1 MVMAARRSHSVNLQI
16 DAGFLSQ
23 LQGHVAARE
32 IERGMAC
39 LRSHQELIEKFDPC
53 QESAARLL
61 AHLAIWTD
69 IGFSGPP
76 LRELLQRFE
85 HFEPGLRSKLS
96 IAEYICLR
104 MTEGVAAMAD
114 EAEETAIGHF
124 DFVLS
129 LGAELDDRFLLAIVY
144 FWKGRCLRRRGDYD
158 EALIYT
164 GKGRDLALA
173 LGHLRMAAVMQVLES
188 WLLFQQ
194 GKWKEAMRISHAA
207 ESALRETDDYVTL
220 GNIQSFYGRM
230 ARREGRF
237 DKAIEFFESAIR
249 YYGKRDPRH
258 PNLAR
263 SLANMAL
270 AKRGIALQLQK
281 RIDRDAQLRR
291 KTSSKRQGK
300 PGATGLG
307 SRNLGSRIQDSRNL
321 DSRDRD
327 SRDHDSHDHDSHDQ
341 DSRDQDSRQHDY
353 RVRLAQLR
361 REALEHLEA
370 ARAVYQQRPNH
381 HGAGTVYLNAAY
393 IHLDSGDFQR
403 AEEEAASAYDVAEEK
418 QDYILMG
425 RARILQCMI
434 ENAKVEEEIGEG
446 ADPGSHAR
454 RALEFSQEAI
464 DLAKH
469 TQHHLLLANAHLWQ
483 GLTRCNSFFDNPEAA
498 RESYDLARA
507 SCGSNQPDNT
517 MWQDMQT
524 LGAKILRKAS
534 VHPAL
539 KAWSQGAVGEKT
551 FRQISEEFAE
561 IVIAQVWEREGRKV
575 SRVAARLSI
584 SPKKVRRILARV
596 GRRKPRQR

>member
-1 MVMAARRSHSVNLQI
+1 MGARRSIPANLPIDLVPI

-23 LQGHVAARE
+23 LREHVAARE
-32 IERGMAC
+32 IERGIAC
-39 LRSHQELIEKFDPC
+39 LRSHQDLIAKLDPS
-53 QESAARLL
+53 QQNAAHLL
-61 AHLAIWTD
+61 AQLAIWTD

-85 HFEPGLRSKLS
+85 HLAPGLRSKLS
-96 IAEYICLR
+96 ISDYICLR
-104 MTEGVAAMAD
+104 MAEGMAAMVE
-114 EAEETAIGHF
+114 EAMEPAISHF

-129 LGAELDDRFLLAIVY
+129 LGEELDDRFLLAIVY
-144 FWKGRCLRRRGDYD
+144 FWKGRCLRRKGDYD

-164 GKGRDLALA
+164 GKGRDLALG
-173 LGHLRMAAVMQVLES
+173 LGHLRMAAVMQVLEG

-194 GKWKEAMRISHAA
+194 GKWKEAVRISQAA

-249 YYGKRDPRH
+249 HYGKRDPRH

-281 RIDRDAQLRR
+281 RIDREVQRRR
-291 KTSSKRQGK
+291 KTS
-300 PGATGLG
+300 A
-307 SRNLGSRIQDSRNL
+307 SRPDRPSASSHNSRE
-321 DSRDRD
+321 
-327 SRDHDSHDHDSHDQ
+327 
-341 DSRDQDSRQHDY
+341 QDSRQHDY
-353 RVRLAQLR
+353 RGRLAQLR

-370 ARAVYQQRPNH
+370 ARAIYQQRPSH
-381 HGAGTVYLNAAY
+381 HGVGTVYLNAAY

-403 AEEEAASAYDVAEEK
+403 AEEEAASAYEVAEQK

-454 RALEFSQEAI
+454 RAFEFSQEAI
-464 DLAKH
+464 ELAKH

-483 GLTRCNSFFDNPEAA
+483 GLTQCNSFFDNPEAA

-507 SCGSNQPDNT
+507 SCGANQPDNN
-517 MWQDMQT
+517 MWQDLQT
-524 LGAKILRKAS
+524 LGAKILRKGS
-534 VHPAL
+534 VDPAL

-561 IVIAQVWEREGRKV
+561 IVIARVWEREGRKV

>member
-1 MVMAARRSHSVNLQI
+1 MVMGASRGTADNLPI
-16 DAGFLSQ
+16 DVALIEQGFLSQ
-23 LQGHVAARE
+23 LREHVAARE
-32 IERGMAC
+32 IERGIAC
-39 LRSHQELIEKFDPC
+39 LRSHRDLIANLDPSQEN
-53 QESAARLL
+53 AARLL
-61 AHLAIWTD
+61 AQFAIWTD

-76 LRELLQRFE
+76 LKDLLQRFE
-85 HFEPGLRSKLS
+85 HLEAALRSKLS
-96 IAEYICLR
+96 IADYICLR
-104 MTEGVAAMAD
+104 MAEGMSAMVE
-114 EAEETAIGHF
+114 EAMERAISHF

-129 LGAELDDRFLLAIVY
+129 LEEELDDRFLLAIVY
-144 FWKGRCLRRRGDYD
+144 FWKGRCLRRRGEYD

-164 GKGRDLALA
+164 MKGKDLAA
-173 LGHLRMAAVMQVLES
+173 GLGHPRMAAVMQVLEG
-188 WLLFQQ
+188 WLYFQQ
-194 GKWKEAMRISHAA
+194 GKWKEAVRISQAA
-207 ESALRETDDYVTL
+207 ESALGETDDYVTL

-258 PNLAR
+258 LNLAR

-281 RIDRDAQLRR
+281 RIDRDAQRRR
-291 KTSSKRQGK
+291 KTSASREAK
-300 PGATGLG
+300 PTATN
-307 SRNLGSRIQDSRNL
+307 SNQDSRK
-321 DSRDRD
+321 
-327 SRDHDSHDHDSHDQ
+327 
-341 DSRDQDSRQHDY
+341 HDY
-353 RVRLAQLR
+353 RGRLTLLR
-361 REALEHLEA
+361 REAIEHLEA
-370 ARAVYQQRPNH
+370 ARAIYQQRPNH

-393 IHLDSGDFQR
+393 IHLDGGDFQR
-403 AEEEAASAYDVAEEK
+403 AEAEAVSAYELGEEK

-425 RARILQCMI
+425 RARILECMI

-446 ADPGSHAR
+446 ADPGGHAR
-454 RALEFSQEAI
+454 RALECSQEAI

-483 GLTRCNSFFDNPEAA
+483 GLTQCNSFFDNPEAA

-507 SCGSNQPDNT
+507 SCGANQPDNN
-517 MWQDMQT
+517 MWQDLQT
-524 LGAKILRKAS
+524 LGARILRKGS

-561 IVIAQVWEREGRKV
+561 IVIARVWEREGRKV

-596 GRRKPRQR
+596 GRRKPRPR

>member
-1 MVMAARRSHSVNLQI
+1 MVMGARRDTPANLPIGSRPI
-16 DAGFLSQ
+16 DPAFLSD
-23 LQGHVAARE
+23 LRDHVAARA
-32 IERGMAC
+32 IERGIAC
-39 LRSHQELIEKFDPC
+39 LQAHQDLIAKLDPS
-53 QESAARLL
+53 QEHAARIV
-61 AHLAIWTD
+61 AQLAIWTD
-69 IGFSGPP
+69 IGFTGPS
-76 LRELLQRFE
+76 LREVLNRFKPE
-85 HFEPGLRSKLS
+85 SRSNLS
-96 IAEYICLR
+96 IADYICLR
-104 MTEGVAAMAD
+104 SAEGMTAMAE
-114 EAEETAIGHF
+114 EAMEPALAHF
-124 DFVLS
+124 DFVVS
-129 LGAELDDRFLLAIVY
+129 LGDELDDRFLLAIVY
-144 FWKGRCLRRRGDYD
+144 FWKGRCLRRRGEYD

-164 GKGRDLALA
+164 GKGKDLALG
-173 LGHLRMAAVMQVLES
+173 LGYPRMAAVMQVLES

-194 GKWKEAMRISHAA
+194 GKWKEAVRISEAA
-207 ESALRETDDYVTL
+207 ESVLAETDDYVTL

-249 YYGKRDPRH
+249 HYGKRDPRH

-291 KTSSKRQGK
+291 KTSVSQAKSE
-300 PGATGLG
+300 AG
-307 SRNLGSRIQDSRNL
+307 SDPRSRDLRKS
-321 DSRDRD
+321 DSRDRETCEPD
-327 SRDHDSHDHDSHDQ
+327 SRKK
-341 DSRDQDSRQHDY
+341 DY
-353 RVRLAQLR
+353 RSRLMQLR

-370 ARAVYQQRPNH
+370 ARAIYQQRPSH
-381 HGAGTVYLNAAY
+381 HGVGTVFLNAAY
-393 IHLDSGDFQR
+393 IHLDGGDFQR
-403 AEEEAASAYDVAEEK
+403 AEEEASSAYDVADEK
-418 QDYILMG
+418 QDYILMV

-434 ENAKVEEEIGEG
+434 ENAKVEEEIGGG

-454 RALEFSQEAI
+454 RAFEYSQEAI

-483 GLTRCNSFFDNPEAA
+483 GLTQCNSFFDNPEAA

-507 SCGSNQPDNT
+507 SCGANQPDNN

-524 LGAKILRKAS
+524 LGAKILRKGS

-539 KAWSQGAVGEKT
+539 KAWSQGAVGDKT
-551 FRQISEEFAE
+551 FRQISDEFAE
-561 IVIAQVWEREGRKV
+561 IVIARVWEREGRKV

-596 GRRKPRQR
+596 GRRKPRR

>member
-1 MVMAARRSHSVNLQI
+1 MGVRRGPPANLRI

-23 LQGHVAARE
+23 LREHVAARE
-32 IERGMAC
+32 IERGIAC
-39 LRSHQELIEKFDPC
+39 LQSRQDLIANLDPSQEN
-53 QESAARLL
+53 AARLL
-61 AHLAIWTD
+61 AHLAIWID

-76 LRELLQRFE
+76 LQELLQRFE
-85 HFEPGLRSKLS
+85 HLEPGLRSKLS
-96 IAEYICLR
+96 IADYICLR
-104 MTEGVAAMAD
+104 MAEGMAAMAE
-114 EAEETAIGHF
+114 EAMETAIGHF

-129 LGAELDDRFLLAIVY
+129 LGQELDDQFLLAIAC
-144 FWKGRCLRRRGDYD
+144 FWKGRCLRRRGEYD

-164 GKGRDLALA
+164 GKGRDLAVG

-194 GKWKEAMRISHAA
+194 GKWKEAVRISQTA
-207 ESALRETDDYVTL
+207 EKVLGDTDDYVTL

-237 DKAIEFFESAIR
+237 DKAIEFFESAIGH
-249 YYGKRDPRH
+249 YGKRDPRH

-281 RIDRDAQLRR
+281 RIDRDVQRRR
-291 KTSSKRQGK
+291 KTSSRQGK
-300 PGATGLG
+300 PGTIGG
-307 SRNLGSRIQDSRNL
+307 QDSRN
-321 DSRDRD
+321 
-327 SRDHDSHDHDSHDQ
+327 Q
-341 DSRDQDSRQHDY
+341 DSRG
-353 RVRLAQLR
+353 RLAQLR

-370 ARAVYQQRPNH
+370 ARAIYQQRPNH
-381 HGAGTVYLNAAY
+381 HGLGTVYMNAAY
-393 IHLDSGDFQR
+393 IHLDGGDFQR
-403 AEEEAASAYDVAEEK
+403 AEEEAASAYEVAEQK
-418 QDYILMG
+418 QDYILMV

-434 ENAKVEEEIGEG
+434 ENAKVEEEIGGG

-454 RALEFSQEAI
+454 RAFEFSQEAI
-464 DLAKH
+464 DLARH
-469 TQHHLLLANAHLWQ
+469 TQHHLLLANAYLWQ
-483 GLTRCNSFFDNPEAA
+483 GLTQCNSFFDNPEAA

-507 SCGSNQPDNT
+507 SCEANPSDSI
-517 MWQDMQT
+517 WQDLQT

-534 VHPAL
+534 IDPAL

-561 IVIAQVWEREGRKV
+561 IVIARVWEREGRKV

>member
-1 MVMAARRSHSVNLQI
+1 MGAPRSTPANLQI
-16 DAGFLSQ
+16 DADFLSQ
-23 LQGHVAARE
+23 LQEHVAARE
-32 IERGMAC
+32 IERGIAC
-39 LRSHQELIEKFDPC
+39 LRSHQDLIAKFDPG
-53 QESAARLL
+53 QENAARLL

-85 HFEPGLRSKLS
+85 HLEPGLRSKLS
-96 IAEYICLR
+96 IADYLCLR
-104 MTEGVAAMAD
+104 MTEGMAAMAE

-129 LGAELDDRFLLAIVY
+129 LAEELDDRFLLAIVY

-158 EALIYT
+158 EALIHT
-164 GKGRDLALA
+164 CKGKVLALA

-194 GKWKEAMRISHAA
+194 GRWKEAMRISHAA
-207 ESALRETDDYVTL
+207 ESALRDTDDYVTL

-230 ARREGRF
+230 ARREGGF

-249 YYGKRDPRH
+249 YYGKRDQRH

-281 RIDRDAQLRR
+281 RIDRDAQRHR
-291 KTSSKRQGK
+291 KNSADRQGK
-300 PGATGLG
+300 PGATDLS
-307 SRNLGSRIQDSRNL
+307 SRN
-321 DSRDRD
+321 
-327 SRDHDSHDHDSHDQ
+327 Q
-341 DSRDQDSRQHDY
+341 DSRDQDSLQHDY
-353 RVRLAQLR
+353 RGRLAHLR

-370 ARAVYQQRPNH
+370 ARAIYQQRPNH
-381 HGAGTVYLNAAY
+381 HGVGTVNMNAAY

-434 ENAKVEEEIGEG
+434 ENAKVEEEIGGG
-446 ADPGSHAR
+446 ADPGSHSR
-454 RALEFSQEAI
+454 RAFEFSQEAI

-469 TQHHLLLANAHLWQ
+469 TQHHLLLANAYLWQ
-483 GLTRCNSFFDNPEAA
+483 GLTQCNLFFDNPEAA

-507 SCGSNQPDNT
+507 SCGANQPDNN
-517 MWQDMQT
+517 MWQDLQM
-524 LGAKILRKAS
+524 LGAKILRKGS
-534 VHPAL
+534 IHPAL

-561 IVIAQVWEREGRKV
+561 IVIARVWEREGRKV

-596 GRRKPRQR
+596 GRRKPRQG

>member
-1 MVMAARRSHSVNLQI
+1 MTARKGQANPPI
-16 DAGFLSQ
+16 DAGFLAQ
-23 LQGHVAARE
+23 LQQHVAARE
-32 IERGMAC
+32 IERGIAC
-39 LRSHQELIEKFDPC
+39 LRSHQDLIKQLDPA
-53 QESAARLL
+53 QENAARLM
-61 AHLAIWTD
+61 AYLAIWTD
-69 IGFSGPP
+69 IGFVGPP
-76 LRELLQRFE
+76 LREILNRFA
-85 HFEPGLRSKLS
+85 GSGKDGTTRSQLS
-96 IAEYICLR
+96 IADYICLR
-104 MTEGVAAMAD
+104 MAEGMAAMAE
-114 EAEETAIGHF
+114 EAMETAIGHF

-129 LGAELDDRFLLAIVY
+129 LREEFNERFLLAIVY
-144 FWKGRCLRRRGDYD
+144 FWKGRCLRRKGDYD

-164 GKGRDLALA
+164 GKGRELA
-173 LGHLRMAAVMQVLES
+173 LGLGHARMAAVMQVLEG

-194 GKWKEAMRISHAA
+194 GKWKEAVRVSQEA
-207 ESALRETDDYVTL
+207 EKALGATDDYVTL

-237 DKAIEFFESAIR
+237 DKAVGFFESAIR
-249 YYGKRDPRH
+249 HYDKRDPRH

-281 RIDRDAQLRR
+281 RIDREVQRRR
-291 KTSSKRQGK
+291 KTSARNESKQLSAGRNSENPESGNR
-300 PGATGLG
+300 GARVNDG
-307 SRNLGSRIQDSRNL
+307 R
-321 DSRDRD
+321 SRD
-327 SRDHDSHDHDSHDQ
+327 
-341 DSRDQDSRQHDY
+341 Y
-353 RVRLAQLR
+353 RERLTGLR

-370 ARAVYQQRPNH
+370 AAVIYRQRPSH

-403 AEEEAASAYDVAEEK
+403 AEEEAVSAYEVAEEK

-425 RARILQCMI
+425 RARIVQCMI

-454 RALEFSQEAI
+454 RAFEYSQEAVE
-464 DLAKH
+464 LAKH
-469 TQHHLLLANAHLWQ
+469 TQHHLLLANAQVWQ
-483 GLTRCNSFFDNPEAA
+483 GLTLCNSFFDNPEAA

-507 SCGSNQPDNT
+507 SCGGNQPDHN
-517 MWQDMQT
+517 MWQDLQA
-524 LGAKILRKAS
+524 LGAKILRKGD

-561 IVIAQVWEREGRKV
+561 IVIPRVWEREGRKV

-596 GRRKPRQR
+596 GRRRPRRG

>member
-1 MVMAARRSHSVNLQI
+1 MDARRTPGNLQI
-16 DAGFLSQ
+16 DAGFLAQ
-23 LQGHVAARE
+23 LQGHVVARE
-32 IERGMAC
+32 IEHGIAC
-39 LRSHQELIEKFDPC
+39 LQSHQDLIAGLDPC
-53 QESAARLL
+53 QENAARLL
-61 AHLAIWTD
+61 AQLAIWTD
-69 IGFSGPP
+69 IGFSGPA

-85 HFEPGLRSKLS
+85 HLEPGLRAKLS
-96 IAEYICLR
+96 IADYICVR
-104 MTEGVAAMAD
+104 MTEGMAAMAE
-114 EAEETAIGHF
+114 EAVETAIGHF

-129 LGAELDDRFLLAIVY
+129 LGDELGDRFLLAIVY
-144 FWKGRCLRRRGDYD
+144 YWKGRCLRRKGDYD

-194 GKWKEAMRISHAA
+194 GKWKEAVRISQAA
-207 ESALRETDDYVTL
+207 ENALRETDDYVTL

-249 YYGKRDPRH
+249 HYDQRDPRH

-281 RIDRDAQLRR
+281 RIDRDAQRRR
-291 KTSSKRQGK
+291 KTPASREGKSSG
-300 PGATGLG
+300 T
-307 SRNLGSRIQDSRNL
+307 S
-321 DSRDRD
+321 
-327 SRDHDSHDHDSHDQ
+327 
-341 DSRDQDSRQHDY
+341 HDY
-353 RVRLAQLR
+353 RSRLIQLR
-361 REALEHLEA
+361 REALAHLEA
-370 ARAVYQQRPNH
+370 ARAIYQQRPNH

-393 IHLDSGDFQR
+393 IHLDGGDFQR
-403 AEEEAASAYDVAEEK
+403 DEEEAASAYELAGEK
-418 QDYILMG
+418 HDYILMG
-425 RARILQCMI
+425 RARILECMI

-464 DLAKH
+464 ELAKH

-483 GLTRCNSFFDNPEAA
+483 GLTQCNSFFDNPEAA

-507 SCGSNQPDNT
+507 SCGANQPDNN
-517 MWQDMQT
+517 MWQDLQT
-524 LGAKILRKAS
+524 LGAKILRKGS

-551 FRQISEEFAE
+551 FRQISDEFAE
-561 IVIAQVWEREGRKV
+561 IVIARVWEREGRKV
-575 SRVAARLSI
+575 SRVADRLSI

-596 GRRKPRQR
+596 GRRKPR

>member
-1 MVMAARRSHSVNLQI
+1 MVTTARRGTPANLPI
-16 DAGFLSQ
+16 DAGFLAQ
-23 LQGHVAARE
+23 LREHVAARE
-32 IERGMAC
+32 IERGIAC
-39 LRSHQELIEKFDPC
+39 LRSHQNLIAKLDPS
-53 QESAARLL
+53 QGNAARLL
-61 AHLAIWTD
+61 AQLAIWTD
-69 IGFSGPP
+69 IGFKGPP
-76 LRELLQRFE
+76 LQELLKRFK
-85 HFEPGLRSKLS
+85 HLEPGLRSQLS
-96 IAEYICLR
+96 IGDYLCLR
-104 MTEGVAAMAD
+104 MTEGMAAMVE
-114 EAEETAIGHF
+114 EAVESAIGHF

-129 LGAELDDRFLLAIVY
+129 LEEELDDRFLLAIVY
-144 FWKGRCLRRRGDYD
+144 FWKGRCLRRRGEYD

-164 GKGRDLALA
+164 SKGKDLAVGLA
-173 LGHLRMAAVMQVLES
+173 YLRMAAVMQVLES

-194 GKWKEAMRISHAA
+194 GKWKEAVRISQAA
-207 ESALRETDDYVTL
+207 ESALGETDDYVTL

-237 DKAIEFFESAIR
+237 DKAIESFESAIGH
-249 YYGKRDPRH
+249 YGKRDPQH

-281 RIDRDAQLRR
+281 RIDRDVQRRR
-291 KTSSKRQGK
+291 KSTASREVKLMSSSFD
-300 PGATGLG
+300 
-307 SRNLGSRIQDSRNL
+307 SRNQDSRK
-321 DSRDRD
+321 
-327 SRDHDSHDHDSHDQ
+327 Q
-341 DSRDQDSRQHDY
+341 DY
-353 RVRLAQLR
+353 RGRLAQLR

-370 ARAVYQQRPNH
+370 ARAIYQQRPNH
-381 HGAGTVYLNAAY
+381 HGVGTVYLNAAY
-393 IHLDSGDFQR
+393 IHLDGGDFQR
-403 AEEEAASAYDVAEEK
+403 AEEEAASAYEVAEQK

-425 RARILQCMI
+425 RARILECMI

-454 RALEFSQEAI
+454 RALGFSQEAI

-483 GLTRCNSFFDNPEAA
+483 GLTQCNSFFDNPEAA
-498 RESYDLARA
+498 RESYDLART
-507 SCGSNQPDNT
+507 SCGANPPDNN
-517 MWQDMQT
+517 MWQDLQT
-524 LGAKILRKAS
+524 LGAKILRKGS

-561 IVIAQVWEREGRKV
+561 IVIARVWEREGRKV

-596 GRRKPRQR
+596 GRRTPRAR

>member
-1 MVMAARRSHSVNLQI
+1 MGARRDTFANPPIGSVPI
-16 DAGFLSQ
+16 DPGFLSQ
-23 LQGHVAARE
+23 LREHVAARE
-32 IERGMAC
+32 IEPGIAC
-39 LRSHQELIEKFDPC
+39 LRSHQGLIASLDPT
-53 QESAARLL
+53 QQNAARLL
-61 AHLAIWTD
+61 AQLAIWTD

-76 LRELLQRFE
+76 LREILERFGRSVA
-85 HFEPGLRSKLS
+85 PLAARSKLPL
-96 IAEYICLR
+96 ADYICLR
-104 MTEGVAAMAD
+104 MAEGMAAMVE
-114 EAEETAIGHF
+114 EAMENAIGHF

-129 LGAELDDRFLLAIVY
+129 LGEELDDRFLLAIVY
-144 FWKGRCLRRRGDYD
+144 FWKGRCLRRRGEYD

-164 GKGRDLALA
+164 VKGKALA
-173 LGHLRMAAVMQVLES
+173 LTLGHPRMAAVMQVLEG
-188 WLLFQQ
+188 WLFFQQ
-194 GKWKEAMRISHAA
+194 GKWKEAVRIAQAA
-207 ESALRETDDYVTL
+207 ENALRETDDYVTL

-237 DKAIEFFESAIR
+237 DKAIEFFENAIR
-249 YYGKRDPRH
+249 YYGQRDPRH
-258 PNLAR
+258 ANLAR

-281 RIDRDAQLRR
+281 RIDRDAQRRR
-291 KTSSKRQGK
+291 KTSAGREAK
-300 PGATGLG
+300 PTATA
-307 SRNLGSRIQDSRNL
+307 SEQDSRK
-321 DSRDRD
+321 
-327 SRDHDSHDHDSHDQ
+327 
-341 DSRDQDSRQHDY
+341 HDY
-353 RVRLAQLR
+353 RSRLTQLR
-361 REALEHLEA
+361 REAIEHLDA
-370 ARAVYQQRPNH
+370 ARAIYQQRPNH

-393 IHLDSGDFQR
+393 IHLDGGDFQR
-403 AEEEAASAYDVAEEK
+403 AEAEAASAYELGEEK

-425 RARILQCMI
+425 RARILECTI

-454 RALEFSQEAI
+454 RALECSQEAI

-483 GLTRCNSFFDNPEAA
+483 GLTQCNSFFDNPEAA

-507 SCGSNQPDNT
+507 ACGANQPDNN
-517 MWQDMQT
+517 MWQDLQT
-524 LGAKILRKAS
+524 LGARILRKGS

-561 IVIAQVWEREGRKV
+561 IVIARVWEREGRKV

-596 GRRKPRQR
+596 GRRKPRSR

>member
-1 MVMAARRSHSVNLQI
+1 MVMGARKGTPADLPIGSVPI
-16 DAGFLSQ
+16 EPGFLSQ
-23 LQGHVAARE
+23 LQEHVAARE
-32 IERGMAC
+32 VERGIAC
-39 LRSHQELIEKFDPC
+39 LRSHQDLINKLDTS
-53 QESAARLL
+53 QGNAARLV
-61 AHLAIWTD
+61 AQLAIWTD
-69 IGFSGPP
+69 IGFTGPP
-76 LRELLQRFE
+76 LRQILKRFE
-85 HFEPGLRSKLS
+85 AAERSKLS
-96 IAEYICLR
+96 IADYICVR
-104 MTEGVAAMAD
+104 MAEGMAAMVE
-114 EAEETAIGHF
+114 EAMEPALAHF

-129 LGAELDDRFLLAIVY
+129 LKEELDDRFLLAIVY

-164 GKGRDLALA
+164 GKGRDLALE
-173 LGHLRMAAVMQVLES
+173 LEHPRMAAVMRVLEG

-194 GKWKEAMRISHAA
+194 GKWKEAVRISQQA
-207 ESALRETDDYVTL
+207 ESVLRETDDYVTL

-249 YYGKRDPRH
+249 DYGKRDPRH

-281 RIDRDAQLRR
+281 RIDREVQRRR
-291 KTSSKRQGK
+291 KTSTSRSPSSEDK
-300 PGATGLG
+300 PSPTGQN
-307 SRNLGSRIQDSRNL
+307 SRS
-321 DSRDRD
+321 
-327 SRDHDSHDHDSHDQ
+327 
-341 DSRDQDSRQHDY
+341 HDY
-353 RVRLAQLR
+353 RGRLAQLR
-361 REALEHLEA
+361 REALDHLKA
-370 ARAVYQQRPNH
+370 AQAIYQQRPNH

-403 AEEEAASAYDVAEEK
+403 AEEEAASAYEVAEEK

-483 GLTRCNSFFDNPEAA
+483 GLTQCNSFFDNPEAA
-498 RESYDLARA
+498 RASYDLARA
-507 SCGSNQPDNT
+507 SCGANQPDNNIA
-517 MWQDMQT
+517 QDLQT
-524 LGAKILRKAS
+524 LSAKILRKGS

-551 FRQISEEFAE
+551 FRQINDEFAE

-575 SRVAARLSI
+575 SRVASRLSI

-596 GRRKPRQR
+596 GRRKPRPH

>member
-1 MVMAARRSHSVNLQI
+1 MGARRSTLGNLQI

-23 LQGHVAARE
+23 LQEHVAARE
-32 IERGMAC
+32 IERGMAR
-39 LRSHQELIEKFDPC
+39 LRSHQDLIAKFDPD
-53 QESAARLL
+53 QENAARLL

-69 IGFSGPP
+69 IGFNGPP

-85 HFEPGLRSKLS
+85 RFEPGLRSQLS
-96 IAEYICLR
+96 IADYICLR
-104 MTEGVAAMAD
+104 MTEGMAAMAE
-114 EAEETAIGHF
+114 EAEETAIAHF

-129 LGAELDDRFLLAIVY
+129 LAEELDDRFLLAIVY

-220 GNIQSFYGRM
+220 GNLQSFYGRM

-237 DKAIEFFESAIR
+237 DKAIEFFESAIG

-281 RIDRDAQLRR
+281 RIDRDAQRRR
-291 KTSSKRQGK
+291 KTSASRQGK
-300 PGATGLG
+300 PGAASPET
-307 SRNLGSRIQDSRNL
+307 REQDSRK
-321 DSRDRD
+321 
-327 SRDHDSHDHDSHDQ
+327 
-341 DSRDQDSRQHDY
+341 HDY
-353 RVRLAQLR
+353 RGRLAQLR
-361 REALEHLEA
+361 REALQHLEA
-370 ARAVYQQRPNH
+370 ARAIYQQRPNH
-381 HGAGTVYLNAAY
+381 HGVGTVYLDAAY

-403 AEEEAASAYDVAEEK
+403 AEEEAASAYDVAEET

-434 ENAKVEEEIGEG
+434 ENAKVEEEIGGG

-507 SCGSNQPDNT
+507 SCGANQPDNN
-517 MWQDMQT
+517 MWQDLQT

-534 VHPAL
+534 IHPAL
-539 KAWSQGAVGEKT
+539 KAWSQGSVGEKT

-584 SPKKVRRILARV
+584 SPKKVRRILGRV

>member
-1 MVMAARRSHSVNLQI
+1 MGARKGPPANLQI

-23 LQGHVAARE
+23 LREHVAARE
-32 IERGMAC
+32 IERGIAC
-39 LRSHQELIEKFDPC
+39 LRSRPDLIANLDPSQEN
-53 QESAARLL
+53 AAHLL
-61 AHLAIWTD
+61 AHLAIWID

-76 LRELLQRFE
+76 LQELLQRFE
-85 HFEPGLRSKLS
+85 HLEPGSRSKLS
-96 IAEYICLR
+96 IADYICLR
-104 MTEGVAAMAD
+104 MAEGMYAMVE
-114 EAEETAIGHF
+114 EAMETAIGHF

-129 LGAELDDRFLLAIVY
+129 LGKELDDRFLLAIAC
-144 FWKGRCLRRRGDYD
+144 FWKGRCLRRRGEYD

-164 GKGRDLALA
+164 GKGKDLAVG

-194 GKWKEAMRISHAA
+194 GKWKEAVRISQAA
-207 ESALRETDDYVTL
+207 EKVLGETDDYVTL

-237 DKAIEFFESAIR
+237 DKAIKFFESAIGH
-249 YYGKRDPRH
+249 YGKRDPRH

-281 RIDRDAQLRR
+281 RIDRDVQRRR
-291 KTSSKRQGK
+291 KTSAAGK
-300 PGATGLG
+300 GKASAT
-307 SRNLGSRIQDSRNL
+307 SQDSRG
-321 DSRDRD
+321 
-327 SRDHDSHDHDSHDQ
+327 
-341 DSRDQDSRQHDY
+341 
-353 RVRLAQLR
+353 RLAELR

-370 ARAVYQQRPNH
+370 ARAIYQQRPSH
-381 HGAGTVYLNAAY
+381 HGVGTVYLNAAY
-393 IHLDSGDFQR
+393 IHLDGGDFQR
-403 AEEEAASAYDVAEEK
+403 AEEEAASAYDVAEQK
-418 QDYILMG
+418 QDYILMV

-434 ENAKVEEEIGEG
+434 ENAKVEEEIGGG

-454 RALEFSQEAI
+454 RAFEFSQEAI

-469 TQHHLLLANAHLWQ
+469 TQHHLLLANAYLWQ
-483 GLTRCNSFFDNPEAA
+483 GLTQCNSFFDNPEAA

-507 SCGSNQPDNT
+507 SCGANPSDNI
-517 MWQDMQT
+517 WQDLQT
-524 LGAKILRKAS
+524 LGAKILRKGS

-561 IVIAQVWEREGRKV
+561 IVIARVWEREGRKV

-596 GRRKPRQR
+596 GRRKPGQR

>member
-1 MVMAARRSHSVNLQI
+1 MMMGASRSHSANLQI

-53 QESAARLL
+53 QENAARLL

-104 MTEGVAAMAD
+104 MTEGVAAMAE
-114 EAEETAIGHF
+114 EAEEKAIGHF

-129 LGAELDDRFLLAIVY
+129 LGQELDDRFLLAIAY

-173 LGHLRMAAVMQVLES
+173 LGYLRMAAVMQVLES

-207 ESALRETDDYVTL
+207 ESTLRETDDYVTL

-237 DKAIEFFESAIR
+237 DKAIGFFESAIR
-249 YYGKRDPRH
+249 YYGKQDPRH

-281 RIDRDAQLRR
+281 RIDRDAQRRR
-291 KTSSKRQGK
+291 KSSAKRPNK
-300 PGATGLG
+300 LAATGPG
-307 SRNLGSRIQDSRNL
+307 SRNSGSRIHDARNQDSRNE
-321 DSRDRD
+321 
-327 SRDHDSHDHDSHDQ
+327 
-341 DSRDQDSRQHDY
+341 DSRDQDSLQHDY
-353 RVRLAQLR
+353 RGRLAQLR

-370 ARAVYQQRPNH
+370 ARVVYQQRPNH
-381 HGAGTVYLNAAY
+381 HGVGTVYLNAAY
-393 IHLDSGDFQR
+393 VHLDSGDFQR

-469 TQHHLLLANAHLWQ
+469 TQHHLLRANAHLWQ

-507 SCGSNQPDNT
+507 SCGTNQPDNN
-517 MWQDMQT
+517 MWQDLQT

-539 KAWSQGAVGEKT
+539 KAWSQGVVGEKT

-596 GRRKPRQR
+596 GRRKPHQR

>member
-1 MVMAARRSHSVNLQI
+1 MGARRGTPASLPM
-16 DAGFLSQ
+16 DAGFLAQ
-23 LQGHVAARE
+23 LREHVAARE
-32 IERGMAC
+32 IERGITC
-39 LRSHQELIEKFDPC
+39 LRSHQDLIAKLDPS
-53 QESAARLL
+53 QEDAARLL

-76 LRELLQRFE
+76 LQELLQRFK
-85 HFEPGLRSKLS
+85 HLEPGLRSKLS
-96 IAEYICLR
+96 IADYICLR
-104 MTEGVAAMAD
+104 MAQGMAAMVE
-114 EAEETAIGHF
+114 EAMESAIAHF

-129 LGAELDDRFLLAIVY
+129 LSGELDDRFLLAIVY
-144 FWKGRCLRRRGDYD
+144 FWKGRCLRRKGDYD

-164 GKGRDLALA
+164 GKGKDLALA

-194 GKWKEAMRISHAA
+194 GKWKEAVRISQAA
-207 ESALRETDDYVTL
+207 ESVLGETDDYVTL
-220 GNIQSFYGRM
+220 GNIQSFYGRL

-249 YYGKRDPRH
+249 HYGKRDSRH

-281 RIDRDAQLRR
+281 RIDREVQRRR
-291 KTSSKRQGK
+291 KTVAGRQVK
-300 PGATGLG
+300 SNSTG
-307 SRNLGSRIQDSRNL
+307 
-321 DSRDRD
+321 
-327 SRDHDSHDHDSHDQ
+327 
-341 DSRDQDSRQHDY
+341 QDSRQPDY
-353 RVRLAQLR
+353 RGRLAELR

-370 ARAVYQQRPNH
+370 ARAIYQQRPNH

-403 AEEEAASAYDVAEEK
+403 ADEEAASAYDVAEEK

-434 ENAKVEEEIGEG
+434 ENAKVEEEIGGG

-464 DLAKH
+464 ELAKH

-483 GLTRCNSFFDNPEAA
+483 GLTQCNSFFDNPEAA

-507 SCGSNQPDNT
+507 SCGANQPDNN
-517 MWQDMQT
+517 MWQDLQT
-524 LGAKILRKAS
+524 LSAKILHKAS

-561 IVIAQVWEREGRKV
+561 IVIARVWEREGRKV
-575 SRVAARLSI
+575 SRVASRLSI

>member
-1 MVMAARRSHSVNLQI
+1 MVIGARRGTTASLPI
-16 DAGFLSQ
+16 DAGFLAQ
-23 LQGHVAARE
+23 LQQHVAARE
-32 IERGMAC
+32 IERGIASLC
-39 LRSHQELIEKFDPC
+39 SHQDLIVRLDPS
-53 QESAARLL
+53 EENAARLV

-69 IGFSGPP
+69 IGFTGPP
-76 LRELLQRFE
+76 LPEILKRFAP
-85 HFEPGLRSKLS
+85 FETRSRSKLS
-96 IAEYICLR
+96 ISDYICLR
-104 MTEGVAAMAD
+104 LAEGMAAMVE
-114 EAEETAIGHF
+114 EAMETAIGHF

-129 LGAELDDRFLLAIVY
+129 LGEELDDRFLLAIVY
-144 FWKGRCLRRRGDYD
+144 FWKGRCLRRRGEYD

-164 GKGRDLALA
+164 GKGRDLALG
-173 LGHLRMAAVMQVLES
+173 LGHPRMAAVMQVLEG

-194 GKWKEAMRISHAA
+194 GKWKEALRISQAA
-207 ESALRETDDYVTL
+207 ESALGETDDYVTL

-237 DKAIEFFESAIR
+237 DQAIEFFESAIR
-249 YYGKRDPRH
+249 HYGKRDPRH

-281 RIDRDAQLRR
+281 RIDREVQRRR
-291 KTSSKRQGK
+291 KNSSIREGKLSAPIQGSSK
-300 PGATGLG
+300 
-307 SRNLGSRIQDSRNL
+307 QDSRI
-321 DSRDRD
+321 
-327 SRDHDSHDHDSHDQ
+327 
-341 DSRDQDSRQHDY
+341 
-353 RVRLAQLR
+353 RLAQLR

-370 ARAVYQQRPNH
+370 AQAIYQQRPNH

-403 AEEEAASAYDVAEEK
+403 AEQEAASAYEVAEEK

-434 ENAKVEEEIGEG
+434 ENAKVEEEIGGG

-454 RALEFSQEAI
+454 RAFEFSQEAV

-483 GLTRCNSFFDNPEAA
+483 GLTQCNSFFDNPEAA

-507 SCGSNQPDNT
+507 SCGSNQPDNN
-517 MWQDMQT
+517 MWQDLQT
-524 LGAKILRKAS
+524 LGAKILRKGS

-551 FRQISEEFAE
+551 FRQISDEFAE
-561 IVIAQVWEREGRKV
+561 IVIARVWEREGRKV

-596 GRRKPRQR
+596 GRRKPRPG

>member
-1 MVMAARRSHSVNLQI
+1 MVIGARRGTTASPPI
-16 DAGFLSQ
+16 DAGFLAQ
-23 LQGHVAARE
+23 LQQHVAARE
-32 IERGMAC
+32 IERGIAC
-39 LRSHQELIEKFDPC
+39 LRSHQDLIARLDPS
-53 QESAARLL
+53 QGNAARLV

-69 IGFSGPP
+69 IGFTGPP
-76 LRELLQRFE
+76 LPEILKRFAP
-85 HFEPGLRSKLS
+85 FETRSRSKLS
-96 IAEYICLR
+96 ISDYICLR
-104 MTEGVAAMAD
+104 LAEGMAAMVE
-114 EAEETAIGHF
+114 EAMETAIGHF

-129 LGAELDDRFLLAIVY
+129 LGEELDDRFLLAIVY
-144 FWKGRCLRRRGDYD
+144 FWKGRCLRRRGEYD

-164 GKGRDLALA
+164 GKGRDLALG
-173 LGHLRMAAVMQVLES
+173 LGHPRMAAVMQVLEG

-194 GKWKEAMRISHAA
+194 GKWKEAVRISQAA
-207 ESALRETDDYVTL
+207 ESALGETDDYVTL

-237 DKAIEFFESAIR
+237 DQAIEFFESAIR
-249 YYGKRDPRH
+249 HYGKRDPRH

-281 RIDRDAQLRR
+281 RIDREVQRRR
-291 KTSSKRQGK
+291 KNSSSREGKLSAPIQGSSK
-300 PGATGLG
+300 
-307 SRNLGSRIQDSRNL
+307 QDSRI
-321 DSRDRD
+321 
-327 SRDHDSHDHDSHDQ
+327 
-341 DSRDQDSRQHDY
+341 
-353 RVRLAQLR
+353 RLAQLR

-370 ARAVYQQRPNH
+370 AQAIYQQRPNH

-403 AEEEAASAYDVAEEK
+403 AEQEAASAYQVAEEK

-434 ENAKVEEEIGEG
+434 ENAKVEEEIGGG

-454 RALEFSQEAI
+454 RAFEFSQEAV

-483 GLTRCNSFFDNPEAA
+483 GLTQCNSFFDNPEAA

-507 SCGSNQPDNT
+507 SCGSNQPDNN
-517 MWQDMQT
+517 MWQDLQT
-524 LGAKILRKAS
+524 LGAKILRKGS

-551 FRQISEEFAE
+551 FRQISDEFAE
-561 IVIAQVWEREGRKV
+561 IVIARVWEREGRKV

-596 GRRKPRQR
+596 GRRKPRPR